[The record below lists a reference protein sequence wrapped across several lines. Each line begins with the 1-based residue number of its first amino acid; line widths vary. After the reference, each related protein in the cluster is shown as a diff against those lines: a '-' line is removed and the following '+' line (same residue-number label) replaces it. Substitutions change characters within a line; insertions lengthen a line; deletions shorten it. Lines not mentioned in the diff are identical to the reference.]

1 MNKIHPTLKFTLNH
15 TTPEN
20 EADCDNCD
28 CESKTFVPFLD
39 TSISIEQGK
48 IEVDLYT
55 KETDRNQ
62 YLLPSSCHPKT
73 TTKSIPFSLSLRII
87 RICTKTQDR
96 DKRLGEL
103 KELLLARDYP
113 ELLIESAIKKALNI
127 QRKIALLKVKTKN
140 TVRNRPVFCLKY
152 DPRILAIQTIQA
164 RHWRSMKYQDKYME
178 ELVKEPPLAAF
189 KKQRNI
195 RDILI
200 KSKVPPAPNRY
211 PNREVNGM
219 AKCGKDCTSCPYVKT
234 GQDIKIS
241 DTETWKINRKFT
253 CETNNRIYILECTKC
268 SNRYIGETSRML
280 KARLSEHRGYINNKV
295 VNLTIST
302 SQATAWQI

>member
-1 MNKIHPTLKFTLNH
+1 MELIQKYNIFEFHDGMLWRQLIGVAMGIRPAPSFANNYMARRIDPKIEELGIKYGTNNESAFILFKRFLDDNLKIFKGTTKELHYLFNDMNKIHPTLKFTLNH

-20 EADCDNCD
+20 EADCDHCNC
-28 CESKTFVPFLD
+28 EAKTSVPFLD

-113 ELLIESAIKKALNI
+113 ELLIESAIKKALKI
-127 QRKIALLKVKTKN
+127 PRKIALLKVKTKN

-152 DPRILAIQTIQA
+152 DPRLPAIQTIQA

-178 ELVKEPPLAAF
+178 EVFKEPPLTAF
-189 KKQRNI
+189 KKTKKYKRYFNQV
-195 RDILI
+195 
-200 KSKVPPAPNRY
+200 KS
-211 PNREVNGM
+211 
-219 AKCGKDCTSCPYVKT
+219 S
-234 GQDIKIS
+234 S
-241 DTETWKINRKFT
+241 
-253 CETNNRIYILECTKC
+253 
-268 SNRYIGETSRML
+268 
-280 KARLSEHRGYINNKV
+280 
-295 VNLTIST
+295 ST
-302 SQATAWQI
+302 QQIPKQGS